1 MSRRLIV
8 TMILVASLPHVASA
22 QWNLARRTIGDT
34 RLSMSVGVDPAVI
47 GSVGLHHTVRIV
59 GLRTQLGADAGIVG
73 GEADLRDYRARLGAE
88 VQLVELG
95 QVRVAAALSGIVR
108 GTSTLLFRGTNIG
121 ADAGLTAGLYRR
133 GWFVAGEAGFDK
145 AILTHLVHSDWYRE
159 RVYRE
164 AKDGWYLDNGGT
176 WRFGAAI
183 GVSVGATELL
193 LRGGLQRTQ
202 GWEPLLVP
210 AYLSIGVG
218 FDL

>member
-121 ADAGLTAGLYRR
+121 ADAGLTAGP
-133 GWFVAGEAGFDK
+133 
-145 AILTHLVHSDWYRE
+145 
-159 RVYRE
+159 
-164 AKDGWYLDNGGT
+164 GGS
-176 WRFGAAI
+176 ALPSA
-183 GVSVGATELL
+183 
-193 LRGGLQRTQ
+193 
-202 GWEPLLVP
+202 
-210 AYLSIGVG
+210 
-218 FDL
+218 